1 VVSGEYLVSKVYKI
15 KSCKVKDKKIEGNK
29 TLNPKPEMAEK
40 VVEKKLRPQRLNEF
54 IGQEK
59 IKEQLEIFLT
69 AAQSRGEQLDHI
81 LFYGPPG
88 LGKTTLAC
96 LMAREM
102 NSNIRITSG
111 PALTRAGDLASI
123 LTGLKKG
130 DFLFIDEIH
139 RLNKLVEEMLYA
151 AMEDF
156 ALDIVLGKGPA
167 AKTVRLNLQKF
178 TLVGATTR
186 IGLISG
192 PMRDRFGYV
201 QQLDFY
207 EDKDLGEIVERTAEV
222 LGVKIEPQ
230 AAVSIA
236 KRSRGTPRIAN
247 RLLRRVRDYAEVKND
262 GLITLREVEEALTML
277 GVDDSGL
284 SDADRRYLDIVKNQY
299 HGGPVGV
306 ENLAA
311 SLSEDVGTITEV
323 YEPFLMKKGLIK
335 RTPKGRVLGDKF

>member
-1 VVSGEYLVSKVYKI
+1 MSNRKNLEENK
-15 KSCKVKDKKIEGNK
+15 K
-29 TLNPKPEMAEK
+29 TLDPKAEVEEK
-40 VVEKKLRPQRLNEF
+40 IVEKKLRPQRLNEF

-59 IKEQLEIFLT
+59 LKEQLDIFLK
-69 AAQSRGEQLDHI
+69 AAKSRGEALDHI

-88 LGKTTLAC
+88 LGKTTLAY
-96 LMAREM
+96 LMAHEM
-102 NSNIRITSG
+102 NSNIKMTSG

-139 RLNKLVEEMLYA
+139 RLNKLVEEMLYS

-156 ALDIVLGKGPA
+156 ALDIVLGKGPS

-207 EDKDLGEIVERTAEV
+207 EDIDLKEIIERTSEV

-230 AAVSIA
+230 AAKEIS

-247 RLLRRVRDYAEVKND
+247 RLLRRVRDYAEIRND
-262 GLITLREVEEALTML
+262 GLITLKEVDEALKML
-277 GVDDSGL
+277 GVDEIGL
-284 SDADRRYLDIVKNQY
+284 SDADRKYLEVVKKQY
-299 HGGPVGV
+299 GGGPVGV
-306 ENLAA
+306 ENIAA

-335 RTPKGRVLGDKF
+335 RTPKGRVLV

>member
-1 VVSGEYLVSKVYKI
+1 MSKINKQQEE
-15 KSCKVKDKKIEGNK
+15 DK
-29 TLNPKPEMAEK
+29 TLNPKAEVEEK
-40 VVEKKLRPQRLNEF
+40 IVEKKLRPQKLNEF

-59 IKEQLEIFLT
+59 LKEQLDIFLK
-69 AAQSRGEQLDHI
+69 AAKAREETLDHI

-102 NSNIRITSG
+102 NSNIKMTSG

-139 RLNKLVEEMLYA
+139 RLNKLVEEMLYS

-207 EDKDLGEIVERTAEV
+207 EDTDLKEIVERTSEV
-222 LGVKIEPQ
+222 LGVKIEPE
-230 AAVSIA
+230 AAESIS

-247 RLLRRVRDYAEVKND
+247 RLLRRVRDYAQVKND
-262 GLITLREVEEALTML
+262 GLITLKEVNDSLKML
-277 GVDDSGL
+277 GVDNLGL
-284 SDADRRYLDIVKNQY
+284 SDADRRYLDVVKRQY
-299 HGGPVGV
+299 GGGPVGV
-306 ENLAA
+306 ENIAA

-335 RTPKGRVLGDKF
+335 RTPKGRVSL

>member
-1 VVSGEYLVSKVYKI
+1 MKNG
-15 KSCKVKDKKIEGNK
+15 
-29 TLNPKPEMAEK
+29 TLNPKAEIEEK
-40 VVEKKLRPQRLNEF
+40 AVEKKLRPQKLNEF

-59 IKEQLEIFLT
+59 LKEQLNIFL
-69 AAQSRGEQLDHI
+69 AAAKSRGEALDHI

-102 NSNIRITSG
+102 GGNIKMTSG
-111 PALTRAGDLASI
+111 VALSRAGDLASI

-156 ALDIVLGKGPA
+156 ALDIVLGKGPS

-207 EDKDLGEIVERTAEV
+207 ENQDLAEIVERTAEV
-222 LGVKIEPQ
+222 FGVKIDP
-230 AAVSIA
+230 AAAGEIG

-247 RLLRRVRDYAEVKND
+247 RLLRRVRDYAQIKND
-262 GLITLREVEEALTML
+262 GLITLKEVDEALKML
-277 GVDDSGL
+277 GVDASGL
-284 SDADRRYLDIVKNQY
+284 SDADRKYLDVVKKQY
-299 HGGPVGV
+299 NGGPVGV
-306 ENLAA
+306 ENIAA

-323 YEPFLMKKGLIK
+323 YEPYLMKKGLIK
-335 RTPKGRVLGDKF
+335 RTPKGRMLV

>member
-1 VVSGEYLVSKVYKI
+1 M
-15 KSCKVKDKKIEGNK
+15 DKN
-29 TLNPKPEMAEK
+29 LNPKADVSEK
-40 VVEKKLRPQRLNEF
+40 VVEKSLRPQRLEEF

-59 IKEQLEIFLT
+59 LKQQLQIFLE
-69 AAQSRGEQLDHI
+69 AAKNRNEALDHI

-88 LGKTTLAC
+88 LGKTTLSC
-96 LMAREM
+96 LMAKEM
-102 NSNIRITSG
+102 GSNIKMTSG

-139 RLNKLVEEMLYA
+139 RLNKLVEEMLYS

-156 ALDIVLGKGPA
+156 ALDIVLGKGPS
-167 AKTVRLNLQKF
+167 AKTVRLDLQKF

-201 QQLDFY
+201 QQLNFY
-207 EDKDLGEIVERTAEV
+207 EDEELKEIIERTGEV
-222 LGVKIEPQ
+222 LKVKIESD
-230 AAVSIA
+230 AAESIA

-247 RLLRRVRDYAEVKND
+247 RLLRRVRDYAQVKND
-262 GLITLREVEEALTML
+262 GLVTLKEVREALKML
-277 GVDDSGL
+277 GVDEMGL
-284 SDADRRYLDIVKNQY
+284 NDADRKYLDIIKNQY
-299 HGGPVGV
+299 GGGPVGV
-306 ENLAA
+306 ENIAA
-311 SLSEDVGTITEV
+311 ALTEDVGTITEV

-335 RTPKGRVLGDKF
+335 RTPKGRVLQNKTV

>member
-1 VVSGEYLVSKVYKI
+1 MTN
-15 KSCKVKDKKIEGNK
+15 KKTENQEQEF
-29 TLNPKPEMAEK
+29 LNPKAEVTEK
-40 VVEKKLRPQRLNEF
+40 IVEKKLRPQRLNEF

-59 IKEQLEIFLT
+59 LKEQMGIFLE
-69 AAQSRGEQLDHI
+69 AAKSRNEVLDHI

-102 NSNIRITSG
+102 GGNVKMTSG
-111 PALTRAGDLASI
+111 PAMSRAGDLASI
-123 LTGLKKG
+123 LTGMKKG

-139 RLNKLVEEMLYA
+139 RLNKTVEEMLYA

-156 ALDIVLGKGPA
+156 ALDIVLGKGPS

-207 EDKDLGEIVERTAEV
+207 EDEDLKEIVERTAEV
-222 LGVKIEPQ
+222 FGVKIEPL
-230 AAVSIA
+230 AALEIG

-247 RLLRRVRDYAEVKND
+247 RLLRRVRDYAQIKND
-262 GLITLREVEEALTML
+262 GVITGKEVDEALKML
-277 GVDDSGL
+277 GVDDLGL
-284 SDADRRYLDIVKNQY
+284 SDADRKYLDVVKRQY
-299 HGGPVGV
+299 NGGPVGV
-306 ENLAA
+306 ENIAA

-323 YEPFLMKKGLIK
+323 YEPYLMKKGLIK
-335 RTPKGRVLGDKF
+335 RTPKGRMAV

>member
-1 VVSGEYLVSKVYKI
+1 MSKI
-15 KSCKVKDKKIEGNK
+15 KQQKEEDK
-29 TLNPKPEMAEK
+29 TLNPVAELEEK
-40 VVEKKLRPQRLNEF
+40 VVEKKLRPQKLAEF

-59 IKEQLEIFLT
+59 LKEQLDIFLK
-69 AAQSRGEQLDHI
+69 AAKSRNEALDHI

-102 NSNIRITSG
+102 NSNIKMTSG

-139 RLNKLVEEMLYA
+139 RLNKLVEEMLYS

-156 ALDIVLGKGPA
+156 ALDIVLGKGPS

-207 EDKDLGEIVERTAEV
+207 EDDDLKEIVERTSEV
-222 LGVKIEPQ
+222 LGVKIDVE
-230 AAVSIA
+230 AAKSIS

-262 GLITLREVEEALTML
+262 GLITLKEVNDSLKML
-277 GVDDSGL
+277 GVDDLGL
-284 SDADRRYLDIVKNQY
+284 SDADRKYLDVVKNQY
-299 HGGPVGV
+299 GGGPVGV
-306 ENLAA
+306 ENIAA

-335 RTPKGRVLGDKF
+335 RTPKGRVSL

>member
-1 VVSGEYLVSKVYKI
+1 MT
-15 KSCKVKDKKIEGNK
+15 DKN
-29 TLNPKPEMAEK
+29 LNPKAEVNEK
-40 VVEKKLRPQRLNEF
+40 VVEKSLRPQKLNEF

-59 IKEQLEIFLT
+59 LKEQLKIFLE
-69 AAQSRGEQLDHI
+69 AAKTRGEALDHI

-96 LMAREM
+96 LMAKEM
-102 NSNIRITSG
+102 GSNIKMTSG

-139 RLNKLVEEMLYA
+139 RLNKLVEEMLYS

-156 ALDIVLGKGPA
+156 ALDIVLGKGPS

-207 EDKDLGEIVERTAEV
+207 ENSDLSEIIERTGEV
-222 LGVKIEPQ
+222 LKVKIDPI
-230 AAVSIA
+230 AAKQIA

-247 RLLRRVRDYAEVKND
+247 RLLRRVRDYAQIKND
-262 GLITLREVEEALTML
+262 GLITLKEVEEALKML
-277 GVDDSGL
+277 GVDGEGL
-284 SDADRRYLDIVKNQY
+284 SDADRKYLEVIEKQY
-299 HGGPVGV
+299 NRGPVGV
-306 ENLAA
+306 ENIAA
-311 SLSEDVGTITEV
+311 ALTEDVGTITEV

-335 RTPKGRVLGDKF
+335 RTPKGRVLTKK

>member
-1 VVSGEYLVSKVYKI
+1 MKHKKI
-15 KSCKVKDKKIEGNK
+15 KESRALD
-29 TLNPKPEMAEK
+29 PKPEVAEK
-40 VVEKKLRPQRLNEF
+40 MAEKKLRPQRLDEF

-59 IKEQLEIFLT
+59 IKEQLRIFLT

-102 NSNIRITSG
+102 GSNIKITSG

-222 LGVKIEPQ
+222 LGVKIEPE
-230 AAVSIA
+230 AAGSIA

-247 RLLRRVRDYAEVKND
+247 RLLKRVRDYAEVKND
-262 GLITLREVEEALTML
+262 GLITLREVEEALKML
-277 GVDDSGL
+277 GVDELGL

-335 RTPKGRVLGDKF
+335 RTPKGRVLGS

>member
-1 VVSGEYLVSKVYKI
+1 MT
-15 KSCKVKDKKIEGNK
+15 DKN
-29 TLNPKPEMAEK
+29 LNPKAEVNEK
-40 VVEKKLRPQRLNEF
+40 VVEKSLRPQKLVEF

-59 IKEQLEIFLT
+59 LKQQLQIFLD
-69 AAQSRGEQLDHI
+69 AAKNRNEALDHI

-102 NSNIRITSG
+102 GSNIKMTSG

-139 RLNKLVEEMLYA
+139 RLNKLVEEMLYS

-156 ALDIVLGKGPA
+156 ALDIVLGKGPS

-207 EDKDLGEIVERTAEV
+207 EDEDLKEIIERTSEV
-222 LGVKIEPQ
+222 LKSKIEEK
-230 AAVSIA
+230 AAESIA
-236 KRSRGTPRIAN
+236 KRSRGTPRLAN
-247 RLLRRVRDYAEVKND
+247 RLLRRVRDYAQVKND
-262 GLITLREVEEALTML
+262 GRITLNEVEEALKML
-277 GVDDSGL
+277 GVDEDGL
-284 SDADRRYLDIVKNQY
+284 SDADRKYLEVVKKQY
-299 HGGPVGV
+299 NGGPVGV
-306 ENLAA
+306 ENIAA
-311 SLSEDVGTITEV
+311 ALTEDVGTITEV

-335 RTPKGRVLGDKF
+335 RTPKGRVLTKI

>member
-1 VVSGEYLVSKVYKI
+1 
-15 KSCKVKDKKIEGNK
+15 
-29 TLNPKPEMAEK
+29 
-40 VVEKKLRPQRLNEF
+40 
-54 IGQEK
+54 
-59 IKEQLEIFLT
+59 
-69 AAQSRGEQLDHI
+69 
-81 LFYGPPG
+81 
-88 LGKTTLAC
+88 
-96 LMAREM
+96 
-102 NSNIRITSG
+102 
-111 PALTRAGDLASI
+111 
-123 LTGLKKG
+123 LKKG

-139 RLNKLVEEMLYA
+139 RLNKNVEEMLYS

-156 ALDIVLGKGPA
+156 ALDIVLGKGPS

-207 EDKDLGEIVERTAEV
+207 EDTDLADIVERTSEV
-222 LGVKIEPQ
+222 LGVKIELG
-230 AAVSIA
+230 AAKSIA

-262 GLITLREVEEALTML
+262 GLITLTEVDEALKML
-277 GVDDSGL
+277 GVDSIGL
-284 SDADRRYLDIVKNQY
+284 SDADRKYLDVVKKHY
-299 HGGPVGV
+299 GGGPVGV
-306 ENLAA
+306 ENIAA

-335 RTPKGRVLGDKF
+335 RTPKGRVIL

>member
-1 VVSGEYLVSKVYKI
+1 M
-15 KSCKVKDKKIEGNK
+15 DKKITEEENKK
-29 TLNPKPEMAEK
+29 TLDPKVEAEEK

-59 IKEQLEIFLT
+59 LKEQLDIFLK
-69 AAQSRGEQLDHI
+69 AAKSRSEALDHI

-102 NSNIRITSG
+102 GSNIKMTSG

-139 RLNKLVEEMLYA
+139 RLNKLVEEMLYS

-156 ALDIVLGKGPA
+156 ALDIVLGKGPS

-207 EDKDLGEIVERTAEV
+207 EDIDLKEIIERTSEV
-222 LGVKIEPQ
+222 LGVKIEPE
-230 AAVSIA
+230 AAKEIS
-236 KRSRGTPRIAN
+236 KRARGTPRIAN
-247 RLLRRVRDYAEVKND
+247 RLLRRVRDYAEIRND
-262 GLITLREVEEALTML
+262 GLITLKEVDQALKML
-277 GVDDSGL
+277 GVDELGL
-284 SDADRRYLDIVKNQY
+284 SDADRKYLEIVKKQY
-299 HGGPVGV
+299 NGGPVGV
-306 ENLAA
+306 ENIAA

-335 RTPKGRVLGDKF
+335 RTPKGRVLV

>member
-1 VVSGEYLVSKVYKI
+1 M
-15 KSCKVKDKKIEGNK
+15 NK
-29 TLNPKPEMAEK
+29 TNKQDQEENKKTLDPKVGVEEK
-40 VVEKKLRPQRLNEF
+40 VVEKKLRPQKLDEF

-59 IKEQLEIFLT
+59 LKEQLDIFLK
-69 AAQSRGEQLDHI
+69 AAKSRGESLDHI

-102 NSNIRITSG
+102 NSNIKMTSG

-139 RLNKLVEEMLYA
+139 RLNKLVEEMLYS

-156 ALDIVLGKGPA
+156 ALDIVLGKGPS

-207 EDKDLGEIVERTAEV
+207 EDIDLKEIIERTSDV
-222 LGVKIEPQ
+222 LGVKIDPK
-230 AAVSIA
+230 AAKEIS
-236 KRSRGTPRIAN
+236 KRARGTPRIAN
-247 RLLRRVRDYAEVKND
+247 RLLRRVRDYAEIRND
-262 GLITLREVEEALTML
+262 GLITLKEVDQALKML
-277 GVDDSGL
+277 GVDELGL
-284 SDADRRYLDIVKNQY
+284 SDADRKYLEVVKKQY
-299 HGGPVGV
+299 NGGPVGV
-306 ENLAA
+306 ENIAA

-335 RTPKGRVLGDKF
+335 RTPKGRVLV

>member
-1 VVSGEYLVSKVYKI
+1 MKKDDKI
-15 KSCKVKDKKIEGNK
+15 KQQEEDK
-29 TLNPKPEMAEK
+29 TLNPKAELEEK
-40 VVEKKLRPQRLNEF
+40 VVEKKLRPQKLAEF

-59 IKEQLEIFLT
+59 LKEQLDIFLK
-69 AAQSRGEQLDHI
+69 AAKSRNEALDHI

-102 NSNIRITSG
+102 NSNIKMTSG

-139 RLNKLVEEMLYA
+139 RLNKLVEEMLYS

-156 ALDIVLGKGPA
+156 ALDIVLGKGPS

-207 EDKDLGEIVERTAEV
+207 EDDDLKEIVERTSEV
-222 LGVKIEPQ
+222 LGVKIDLE
-230 AAVSIA
+230 AAKSIS

-262 GLITLREVEEALTML
+262 GLITLKEVNDSLRML
-277 GVDDSGL
+277 GVDDLGL
-284 SDADRRYLDIVKNQY
+284 SDADRKYLDVVKNQY
-299 HGGPVGV
+299 GGGPVGV
-306 ENLAA
+306 ENIAA

-335 RTPKGRVLGDKF
+335 RTPKGRVSL

>member
-1 VVSGEYLVSKVYKI
+1 
-15 KSCKVKDKKIEGNK
+15 
-29 TLNPKPEMAEK
+29 MAEK
-40 VVEKKLRPQRLNEF
+40 QLRSQRLDVF

-59 IKEQLEIFLT
+59 IKEQLKIFLT
-69 AAQSRGEQLDHI
+69 AAQSIGELLDHI

-102 NSNIRITSG
+102 GSNIKITSG

-222 LGVKIEPQ
+222 LGVKIESE
-230 AAVSIA
+230 AARSIA

-247 RLLRRVRDYAEVKND
+247 RLLKRVRDYAEVKND
-262 GLITLREVEEALTML
+262 GLITLKEVEEALKML
-277 GVDDSGL
+277 GVDELGL

-335 RTPKGRVLGDKF
+335 RTPKGRVSL

>member
-1 VVSGEYLVSKVYKI
+1 MT
-15 KSCKVKDKKIEGNK
+15 DKN
-29 TLNPKPEMAEK
+29 LNPKAEVNEK
-40 VVEKKLRPQRLNEF
+40 VVEKSLRPQKLVEF

-59 IKEQLEIFLT
+59 LKQQLQIFLD
-69 AAQSRGEQLDHI
+69 AAKNRNEALDHI

-102 NSNIRITSG
+102 GSNIKMTSG

-139 RLNKLVEEMLYA
+139 RLNKLVEEMLYS

-156 ALDIVLGKGPA
+156 ALDIVLGKGPS

-207 EDKDLGEIVERTAEV
+207 EDEDLKEIIERTSEV
-222 LGVKIEPQ
+222 LKSKIEEK
-230 AAVSIA
+230 AAESIA
-236 KRSRGTPRIAN
+236 KRSRGTPRLAN
-247 RLLRRVRDYAEVKND
+247 RLLRRVRDYAQVKND
-262 GLITLREVEEALTML
+262 GRITLNEVEEALKML
-277 GVDDSGL
+277 GVDENGL
-284 SDADRRYLDIVKNQY
+284 SDADRKYLEVVKKQY
-299 HGGPVGV
+299 NGGPVGV
-306 ENLAA
+306 ENIAA
-311 SLSEDVGTITEV
+311 ALTEDVGTITEV

-335 RTPKGRVLGDKF
+335 RTPKGRVLTKI

>member
-1 VVSGEYLVSKVYKI
+1 M
-15 KSCKVKDKKIEGNK
+15 KDKKILDQK
-29 TLNPKPEMAEK
+29 AEVEEK
-40 VVEKKLRPQRLNEF
+40 IVEKKLRPQKLNEF

-59 IKEQLEIFLT
+59 LKEQLDIFLK
-69 AAQSRGEQLDHI
+69 AAKAREETLDHI

-102 NSNIRITSG
+102 NSNIKMTSG

-139 RLNKLVEEMLYA
+139 RLNKLVEEMLYS

-207 EDKDLGEIVERTAEV
+207 EDTDLKEIVERTSEV
-222 LGVKIEPQ
+222 LGVKIEPE
-230 AAVSIA
+230 AAESIS

-247 RLLRRVRDYAEVKND
+247 RLLRRVRDYAQVKND
-262 GLITLREVEEALTML
+262 GLITLKEVNDSLKML
-277 GVDDSGL
+277 GVDNLGL
-284 SDADRRYLDIVKNQY
+284 SDADRRYLDVVKRQY
-299 HGGPVGV
+299 GGGPVGV
-306 ENLAA
+306 ENIAA

-335 RTPKGRVLGDKF
+335 RTPKGRVSL